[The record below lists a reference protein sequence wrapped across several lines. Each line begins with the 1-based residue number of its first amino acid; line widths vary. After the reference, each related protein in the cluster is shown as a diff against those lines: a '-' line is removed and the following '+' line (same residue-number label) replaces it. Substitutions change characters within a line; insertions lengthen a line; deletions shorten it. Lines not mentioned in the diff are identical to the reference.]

1 MRSEIIMNIRG
12 LGYRKHNNILL
23 CHSLGV
29 YKILVITPVLAE
41 LDLFVLKMLI
51 FQLCLMQK
59 AHLDAAPQYF
69 YSQCLSN
76 KKTPE
81 YRCDS
86 VVGFSISCSVQC
98 LFVF

>member
-59 AHLDAAPQYF
+59 VHLDAAF
-69 YSQCLSN
+69 
-76 KKTPE
+76 T
-81 YRCDS
+81 S
-86 VVGFSISCSVQC
+86 VLLLPVS
-98 LFVF
+98 LK